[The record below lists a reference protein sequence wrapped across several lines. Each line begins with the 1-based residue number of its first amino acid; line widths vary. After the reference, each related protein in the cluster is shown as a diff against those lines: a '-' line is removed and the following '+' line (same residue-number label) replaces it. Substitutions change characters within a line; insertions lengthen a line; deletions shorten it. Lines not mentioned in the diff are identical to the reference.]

1 MFYCLAFLV
10 TKRPYFVEMKSSCY
24 FLLLVSSFVG
34 TVASKPTQTDVNK
47 PVPVDDGKIVLHQ
60 IFNPRT
66 AKADISSL
74 RKEVEKLRKDLIQL
88 LDKNKTEGK
97 GAIC

>member
-1 MFYCLAFLV
+1 MFYYLT
-10 TKRPYFVEMKSSCY
+10 TKRPYFVEMKSSWY
-24 FLLLVSSFVG
+24 FLLLASCFVG
-34 TVASKPTQTDVNK
+34 TVASKPTQTDANY

-74 RKEVEKLRKDLIQL
+74 RKELEKLRKDLIQL
-88 LDKNKTEGK
+88 LDKNETKGK

>member
-1 MFYCLAFLV
+1 
-10 TKRPYFVEMKSSCY
+10 MKSS
-24 FLLLVSSFVG
+24 FFSLLLVSSFVG

-60 IFNPRT
+60 IFNQGT
-66 AKADISSL
+66 AKAEIASL
-74 RKEVEKLRKDLIQL
+74 KKEVQMLRKDLTQL
-88 LDKNKTEGK
+88 LDKNKTKGK